1 MKAKLIFNLP
11 EESEEFENAI
21 AGSKSR
27 AALQEL
33 SEDLR
38 RKIKYGVSED
48 NCEVYEEIRTN
59 LYNIMERLG
68 VELY

>member
-38 RKIKYGVSED
+38 RKIKYGVSA
-48 NCEVYEEIRTN
+48 
-59 LYNIMERLG
+59 
-68 VELY
+68 